1 MSRLRWEGVTLLP
14 VSESGLCDKWQRQFF
29 FWSHSDSIQV
39 FTTKLVLSPQVR
51 EILYSSESFIAWMT
65 DVGCVWEILMNLKL
79 CQVTCNNLKKEGLPL
94 AQSGSDLFLVIKVQ
108 WRSSHTSRFEYC
120 TWLREYLHYLFYRFF
135 RIPVGQSRQIYAQI
149 WQL

>member
-1 MSRLRWEGVTLLP
+1 
-14 VSESGLCDKWQRQFF
+14 
-29 FWSHSDSIQV
+29 
-39 FTTKLVLSPQVR
+39 
-51 EILYSSESFIAWMT
+51 MT
-65 DVGCVWEILMNLKL
+65 EVGCVWEILMNLKL

-108 WRSSHTSRFEYC
+108 WRSRFEYC